1 MPATGP
7 SSEAFG
13 WPAFYEEPEA
23 YFAEQDR
30 RHHVAVE
37 AFQRQMRQREEDVA
51 EQAALVALR
60 ILRERGLLREDR
72 LSYTRICELEHETGI
87 FTGSWIDYLNAL
99 HEAELKD
106 RETWSTTS

>member
-23 YFAEQDR
+23 YFAE
-30 RHHVAVE
+30 
-37 AFQRQMRQREEDVA
+37 REEATLRFREEADERRA
-51 EQAALVALR
+51 RQAALVALR

>member
-13 WPAFYEEPEA
+13 WPAFYEEPESWWSGM
-23 YFAEQDR
+23 ER
-30 RHHVAVE
+30 
-37 AFQRQMRQREEDVA
+37 MRLLEEEGTRED
-51 EQAALVALR
+51 QARKASLVALR

-106 RETWSTTS
+106 RETWSSTTS